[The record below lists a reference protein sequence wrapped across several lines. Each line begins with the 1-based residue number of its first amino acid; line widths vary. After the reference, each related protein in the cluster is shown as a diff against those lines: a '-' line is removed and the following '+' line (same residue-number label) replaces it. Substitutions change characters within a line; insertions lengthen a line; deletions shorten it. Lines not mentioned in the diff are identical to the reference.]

1 MANET
6 SIELGSLYGARL
18 EELRQIAKEHDVDN
32 SGAVEYLRARLIAT
46 LVLDSWDLSTEGL
59 KSSTN
64 AQLADLCRAF
74 GIKSSGSKTNKQQR
88 LYLHIHHDRREL
100 SIDSVYN
107 LSDEDI
113 MTLATG
119 LGFDASEERTSLER
133 SIIGTLAQHEK
144 GWGLIKRT
152 LKRRASR
159 GEDWSAPRPP
169 IPRAALP
176 PEPELDAGEG
186 PEEEEI
192 PTDVGIGTPDD
203 EEVEEPGPPSKK
215 MKVDEPLTIPSMSTS
230 LALDQFITQELQTRL
245 RTRIE
250 TFVDQHGESWKF
262 SDEARLRTELAS
274 SGILVDHPRVSAAVE
289 MWLAEAADRKRASRL
304 LEEAD
309 ARALP
314 AEVLV
319 ELDKI
324 EARKAE
330 VIVIARDL
338 LAEPFDI
345 EVLADRDRFYE
356 RCEEFGIL
364 ALSSAGRQALKDILV
379 SCITLRS
386 EEEQAGGREAGSW
399 REREA
404 IKRFDSK
411 RKELVELIER
421 EVESA
426 DGDLVRARIESE
438 RLARDVLRLDLDL
451 SVIAGRFHG
460 VFEIHTSL
468 MLREA
473 DVDPVRER
481 RRQAIEALRFD
492 QARLSAESV
501 DIITR
506 LSEHIEGLEQ
516 LIEVVIRRSKAGFD
530 HRAQSNV
537 VRMLERKGYAIN
549 TPELRPRILAAAGVL
564 ALELGYITTDDA
576 PRLPT
581 GLTVDERQLAQVVNH
596 LNQLADKMA
605 GDNEEEVI
613 EDGQFEKEAKLHE
626 QSETMSRLRT
636 KLDSADRLMRRL
648 QGNDDNH

>member
-1 MANET
+1 MANGT
-6 SIELGSLYGARL
+6 SIELGSLYGAKL
-18 EELRQIAKEHDVDN
+18 DDLRQIAKEHELDN
-32 SGAVEYLRARLIAT
+32 SGSVEFLRARLIAS
-46 LVLDSWDLSTEGL
+46 LILDSWNLSTEGL
-59 KSSTN
+59 TSCTN

-88 LYLHIHHDRREL
+88 LYLHLHHDRREL
-100 SIDSVYN
+100 SIDTVYN
-107 LSDEDI
+107 LPEEEI
-113 MTLATG
+113 GALADG
-119 LGFDASEERTSLER
+119 LGFDASKQRTSLER
-133 SIIGTLAQHEK
+133 KIIGALAQHDK
-144 GWGLIKRT
+144 GWGQIKRT
-152 LKRRASR
+152 LRRKANK
-159 GEDWSAPRPP
+159 GTNWSVPHPP
-169 IPRAALP
+169 IPRAILHV
-176 PEPELDAGEG
+176 EPEVEGEDDVD
-186 PEEEEI
+186 EDILSEDEI
-192 PTDVGIGTPDD
+192 VEVLDD
-203 EEVEEPGPPSKK
+203 EEVAESEPSPKDVEMDK
-215 MKVDEPLTIPSMSTS
+215 PLTIPSMSS
-230 LALDQFITQELQTRL
+230 SMALDQFITQELQTSL

-250 TFVDQHGESWKF
+250 AFVDQHGESWKF

-309 ARALP
+309 ARTLP

-356 RCEEFGIL
+356 RCEEFGIVT
-364 ALSSAGRQALKDILV
+364 LSSAGRQALKDILE
-379 SCITLRS
+379 SCISLRS
-386 EEEQAGGREAGSW
+386 EEEHAGGREAGSW

-421 EVESA
+421 EVDSA

-473 DVDPVRER
+473 DIDPVRER

-492 QARLSAESV
+492 QMRLSAESV
-501 DIITR
+501 DTITR

-549 TPELRPRILAAAGVL
+549 TPELRPRVLAAAGVL

-581 GLTVDERQLAQVVNH
+581 GLTVDERQLAQVVSH
-596 LNQLADKMA
+596 LNQLAEKMA
-605 GDNEEEVI
+605 GVDDVEEV
-613 EDGQFEKEAKLHE
+613 EGDHSEKEAQLHE
-626 QSETMSRLRT
+626 QSENMTRLRS

-648 QGNDDNH
+648 QGSGEDH